1 MGWGHQGDPG
11 GARGLLDS
19 KLAGSQPPG
28 AGRDAP
34 LSLVIGGHRGGHAH
48 ASGRPGLAAG
58 AAEDMRVFP
67 WGKQTES
74 EGKGP
79 RGARS
84 RFRRTPC
91 PSRNLILHGIYV
103 RRDRVKRI
111 QLQKHAESSISQN
124 LEK

>member
-1 MGWGHQGDPG
+1 MGYLTANSQGHS
-11 GARGLLDS
+11 L
-19 KLAGSQPPG
+19 PG

-58 AAEDMRVFP
+58 AAEDAWVFP

-84 RFRRTPC
+84 HFRRTPC
-91 PSRNLILHGIYV
+91 PSRNLVLHGIYV

>member
-58 AAEDMRVFP
+58 AAEDVWVFP
-67 WGKQTES
+67 WGNRLNQRGKAP
-74 EGKGP
+74 EG
-79 RGARS
+79 RGVVLEGRLA
-84 RFRRTPC
+84 
-91 PSRNLILHGIYV
+91 L
-103 RRDRVKRI
+103 RVISFCMEFTCAVIGSNEYSYKNTQSQVYHRI
-111 QLQKHAESSISQN
+111 
-124 LEK
+124 